1 MHMIIVGCGRVG
13 STLAKELSSEG
24 HDVVIIDR
32 DATAFRRVGENFTGK
47 TITGIGFDRGV
58 LISAGITA
66 DSAVMAVTSGDN
78 SNILIARV
86 ARELFGVS
94 NVVARIYDPRRAA
107 IYERLGISTV
117 ATVAWTSNRIRQTIL
132 PHESEPEW
140 SDPSSTFQLVERR
153 VSAHLAGT
161 TIEKT
166 EANIVLLHRVSTTE
180 VPARSTVL
188 QQDDVIHILATA
200 QEIAAFDAQLSSA
213 ATSHNG
219 GHS

>member
-1 MHMIIVGCGRVG
+1 MIIVGCGRVG